1 MEAVSFWELL
11 LHNIYATS
19 LLEIVAVIFGL
30 LSVWYSK
37 KANILVFP
45 TGIVS
50 VLIYIYICFFAK
62 LYADMM
68 INFVY
73 FVMSVYGWHN
83 WSRKR
88 DDNQVLP
95 VQFAS
100 RKLNLIAIISA
111 AFSFVVLSYV
121 LSNHTDSNVP
131 YWDSFTT
138 AIFITGMFLMAM
150 KKVENWIYWIIGDVI
165 SIPLYFYKGL
175 VFTSLQFTIF
185 LIIAV
190 MGYFAWRQ
198 KAKHA

>member
-11 LHNIYATS
+11 LRNIYATS
-19 LLEIVAVIFGL
+19 LLEIIAVIFGL

-50 VLIYIYICFFAK
+50 VLIYIYICFFAR

-100 RKLNLIAIISA
+100 RKLNLIAIA
-111 AFSFVVLSYV
+111 AALFSFVVLSYV
-121 LSNHTDSNVP
+121 LANHTDSNVP

-150 KKVENWIYWIIGDVI
+150 KKVENWIYWIIGDLI